1 MFKKQMEKLNILW
14 TSNDKETFKNMIA
27 MYSLNSIKSGWWD
40 AVNIIIWG
48 GSTRLSAEDV
58 EVQKELQKL
67 MGNGVTIEACK
78 ACADKI
84 KVSATLKELGVEVK
98 YMSKLTGLIK
108 GKEFLI
114 TV

>member
-1 MFKKQMEKLNILW
+1 MEKLNILW
-14 TSNDKETFKNMIA
+14 TSSDKDTFHNMIA

-48 GSTRLSAEDV
+48 GSTRLSGEDA

-67 MGNGVTIEACK
+67 MENGVTVEACK
-78 ACADKI
+78 ACADKM
-84 KVSATLKELGVEVK
+84 KVSATLKELGIDVK

-108 GKEFLI
+108 GKEHLI
-114 TV
+114 TI